1 MNLSDPDSMNLIVS
15 KVLRYGVILSS
26 AVIVVGT
33 VLLLTSQGFSSA
45 DQYLIYHHG
54 QVPHGDFPVSLGAL
68 VNGLV
73 ARSPFSIIELGIL
86 MLLATPVSRVLFS
99 TFLFAAERNILYVYI
114 TLAVLCLLLFSMVA
128 TPFIPAFNG

>member
-1 MNLSDPDSMNLIVS
+1 MNLSDPDSMNLVVS

-45 DQYLIYHHG
+45 DQYLIYHHDL
-54 QVPHGDFPVSLGAL
+54 VPHGDFPVSLGAL
-68 VNGLV
+68 VSGLL
-73 ARSPFSIIELGIL
+73 AFSPFSIIELGIL

-99 TFLFAAERNILYVYI
+99 TFLFAAERNTVYVYI
-114 TLAVLCLLLFSMVA
+114 TLAVLCLLLFSMIA